1 MDDDAKTTAFNHYW
15 FQSIYVYGG
24 EAIKS
29 ELNIQFF
36 IPTQPYKLQI
46 SVSFPHDAF

>member
-1 MDDDAKTTAFNHYW
+1 MLRPLHLIITDFNL
-15 FQSIYVYGG
+15 YVYGG